1 MRDVCRTYAERFS
14 WKQVAETHRA
24 LYEEVAQRT
33 RPRSIRVVYVDHCA
47 QLSGAEIALLRLL
60 PALEDV
66 DAHVI
71 LLQGIFRRALH
82 L

>member
-1 MRDVCRTYAERFS
+1 MRKSRNVRDRG
-14 WKQVAETHRA
+14 
-24 LYEEVAQRT
+24 
-33 RPRSIRVVYVDHCA
+33 RSASSTSTHCA